1 MDNNMKDTMKEM
13 DTEMKELEAEKLK
26 QVAAGVEFPGLLPYN
41 PPRLPRKPDDE
52 HNGGGA
58 TGGW

>member
-13 DTEMKELEAEKLK
+13 NTEMRELEEKEMK
-26 QVAAGVEFPGLLPYN
+26 QIAAGAEFPGLLPYN

-52 HNGGGA
+52 PHGGGA